1 MDIDELKINPNK
13 VLQKS
18 KKKDIIKFLEECDK
32 AFFNTGKTLVS
43 DDLYD
48 IVKDYIRDNYPKDK
62 YLQRVGADETKKVKL
77 PFYMGSQDKIRDNE
91 KEIDKFI
98 KTYKGPY
105 IISEKLDGIS
115 CLVYHIG
122 NDIKIYTRGN
132 GKEGQDISYIK
143 DYITIPTID
152 SSKNIQK
159 LAVRGELIINRKN
172 WEKIKHLGSNAR
184 NVVAGA
190 LNAKII
196 NKEIMEKIEFIAYDV
211 LYPRMKLDEAYEYI
225 KTLQYNIVKYIKTDN
240 LTLEILSN
248 TLQEWRKNSN
258 YEIDGIV
265 IADNGIYDIIV
276 GKNPEY
282 SFAFKSIHTHN
293 QVEVIVTEVEWNVS
307 KDKYLKPIV
316 KFNEISLNGV
326 NIKQATGFNAN
337 YIDTNKIGPGSR
349 IVIIR
354 SGDVIPHILSVLT
367 PSANNKPSMPDIK
380 YKWNDTHIDILL
392 EGTEKNREHDIKEF
406 IYFMKTL
413 DIANVGPGVI
423 TKLYDA
429 GFDTLKKLINVKYDD
444 LLKIEGFKETS
455 SKKIIES
462 LKKINDKDC
471 LLLMDASNIMG
482 RGYGAKKIKL
492 ITDMYPYI
500 LNNDKESKKKAL
512 KLTIDDLIK
521 VDGIAETSAI
531 LFIENLPKYYDFYDD
546 LGVKCNNKNTSSPS
560 NNDTR
565 TNNPIN
571 IINQKIKDKK
581 FVFSGFRNKDYEK
594 YIEQNEG
601 SVSTSISKNT
611 SYLVV
616 VDKNEAS
623 SKIEKAKSLNISIIS
638 KEEFEKFMV

>member
-1 MDIDELKINPNK
+1 MDIEQLKTNPNK
-13 VLQKS
+13 VLEKS
-18 KKKDIIKFLEECDK
+18 KRKDIIKFLEDCDI
-32 AFFNTGKTLVS
+32 AFFNTGKTLVN

-48 IVKDYIRDNYPKDK
+48 IVKDYIRDKYPKDK
-62 YLQRVGADETKKVKL
+62 YLQRVGADEAKKVKL

-115 CLVYHIG
+115 CLIYHIG

-143 DYITIPTID
+143 DYITIPKID
-152 SSKNIQK
+152 SDKGVQK

-196 NKEIMEKIEFIAYDV
+196 NKEIMEKIDFIAYDV
-211 LYPRMKLDEAYEYI
+211 LYPRLKLEEGLEYI
-225 KTLQYNIVKYIKTDN
+225 RTFKYNIVKYTKTNN
-240 LTLEILSN
+240 LTLDLLSN
-248 TLQEWRKNSN
+248 TLQDWRKNSN

-265 IADNGIYDIIV
+265 ISDNGIYDIIV

-293 QVEVIVTEVEWNVS
+293 QTEVIVTEVEWNVS

-349 IVIIR
+349 IIIIR

-367 PSANNKPSMPDIK
+367 PSANNKPSMPDVE
-380 YKWNDTHIDILL
+380 YKWNDTHVDILL
-392 EGTEKNREHDIKEF
+392 DGDTKNREHDIKEF

-413 DIANVGPGVI
+413 DISNMGPGTV

-429 GFDTLKKLINVKYDD
+429 GYDTLKKIINIKYDE

-455 SKKIIES
+455 SKKLIES
-462 LKKINDKDC
+462 LKKINECDC

-482 RGYGAKKIKL
+482 RGYGYRKL
-492 ITDMYPYI
+492 KAIIDKYPFILNITD
-500 LNNDKESKKKAL
+500 KEDRKRAL
-512 KLTIDDLIK
+512 KLKVDDLTK
-521 VDGIAETSAI
+521 VDLIAELSAI
-531 LFIENLPKYYDFYDD
+531 LFIENLPKFYKFYDD
-546 LGVKCNNKNTSSPS
+546 IGIKCSNKNDITSVVATS
-560 NNDTR
+560 
-565 TNNPIN
+565 
-571 IINQKIKDKK
+571 INQNIKDKN
-581 FVFSGFRNKDYEK
+581 FVFSGFRNKEYEK
-594 YIEQNEG
+594 NIIDNKGFVMQT
-601 SVSTSISKNT
+601 VSSGTN
-611 SYLVV
+611 YLIVS
-616 VDKNEAS
+616 DINDNS
-623 SKIEKAKSLNISIIS
+623 SKIIKARSLNIPILS
-638 KEEFEKFMV
+638 KEDFETKFMK